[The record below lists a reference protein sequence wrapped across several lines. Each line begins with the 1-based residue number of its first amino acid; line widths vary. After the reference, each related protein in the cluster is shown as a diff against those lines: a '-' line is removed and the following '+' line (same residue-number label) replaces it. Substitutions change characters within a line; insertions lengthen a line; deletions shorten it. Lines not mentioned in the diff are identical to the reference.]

1 MAILKYTLPPE
12 DELQFL
18 AYLENDISA
27 HPENII
33 PVSVAYWERIKA
45 LTTGVEVDLDTP
57 LTDD

>member
-1 MAILKYTLPPE
+1 MLRYTLPNE
-12 DELQFL
+12 DESQFL
-18 AYLENDISA
+18 AYLESDIST

-45 LTTGVEVDLDTP
+45 LTAGVEVDLDAP